1 MSSVRRMLVLLAAAG
16 ALTAMLWPALTGR
29 DILGFRDMLHNYG
42 PMRELFWSGRISL
55 WNDRA
60 FGGSSVLADIVQQPF
75 YLGQLLMRAIHAP
88 AWPGLS
94 IRLWIHELIG
104 MAAIWRLLRR
114 FVPAD
119 AAGIGAVAF
128 GLCGFS
134 VAN

>member
-1 MSSVRRMLVLLAAAG
+1 MRRAEWGILRQRLLLAAPAG
-16 ALTAMLWPALTGR
+16 GGAGILWPRLVGR

-42 PMRELFWSGRISL
+42 PMRAMFWSGRISL

-75 YLGQLLMRAIHAP
+75 YLGQLVMRAIHAP
-88 AWPGLS
+88 AWPGIS
-94 IRLWIHELIG
+94 IRLWIHELLG

-114 FVPAD
+114 FVQPD

-128 GLCGFS
+128 GLCG
-134 VAN
+134 

>member
-42 PMRELFWSGRISL
+42 PMRDLFWSGRISF

-75 YLGQLLMRAIHAP
+75 YLGNLVMRALHAP
-88 AWPGLS
+88 AWPGIP
-94 IRLWIHELIG
+94 IRMAVHTVGGIMG
-104 MAAIWRLLRR
+104 MYALMRR
-114 FVPAD
+114 FGAAD
-119 AAGIGAVAF
+119 AAA
-128 GLCGFS
+128 L
-134 VAN
+134 